1 MDESQVILWNE
12 KKEKYIQ
19 ITKEKVKFSLLADAI
34 LHMENPKDSIKE
46 N

>member
-12 KKEKYIQ
+12 KKKKIQ
-19 ITKEKVKFSLLADAI
+19 IIKEKVKFSLLANDI
-34 LHMENPKDSIKE
+34 LNMENPKDSIKE